1 MLISNRIVLFYLI
14 SIARKIFLFYS
25 HCWFCTIK
33 EWVRLISGNTSAV
46 KINFWSSKEIGV
58 TIVVRSLLF
67 IRSWLKD
74 VKWIVIALNWIVSWR
89 FISSDTAHF
98 LLVIWTLG
106 NPWHF
111 HWILIFLR
119 KRTWMPFTW
128 AGTLK
133 TVSNKFPFIAFIGTS
148 FIFLIYCVIL
158 GKFIDVMS
166 IFVNK
171 RMGL

>member
-1 MLISNRIVLFYLI
+1 MFIWNRIVLFYLI

-25 HCWFCTIK
+25 YYWFSTIK

-58 TIVVRSLLF
+58 TVVVRSLLF
-67 IRSWLKD
+67 IRSRVIYNTSAVKD
-74 VKWIVIALNWIVSWR
+74 VKWIVIALNELYPEGLYPVIQH
-89 FISSDTAHF
+89 IF
-98 LLVIWTLG
+98 LPVIWTLG

-119 KRTWMPFTW
+119 KRTSMQFTW

-133 TVSNKFPFIAFIGTS
+133 TVFQ
-148 FIFLIYCVIL
+148 
-158 GKFIDVMS
+158 
-166 IFVNK
+166 
-171 RMGL
+171 